1 MGSLEDILSMV
12 MRMSKGDYWKT
23 EGLRCFEDALE
34 DLRVAENLLKSRNY
48 AASCFHSQQAGEKAL
63 GGILYVN
70 GVEARGHS
78 IQTLLGI
85 MTSILNFNPSAL
97 ADHARLLDKYYSPP
111 HYPNLHPD
119 IPLPAHKLY
128 DEKDAKTC
136 LKSAA
141 SVIEFV
147 KKLLAK

>member
-1 MGSLEDILSMV
+1 
-12 MRMSKGDYWKT
+12 MRW
-23 EGLRCFEDALE
+23 FEDALE

-48 AASCFHSQQAGEKAL
+48 AASCFHSQQAGEKAVK
-63 GGILYVN
+63 GILYVN

-78 IQTLLGI
+78 IQALLGL
-85 MTSILNFNPSAL
+85 MTSSLKFSAKTL
-97 ADHARLLDKYYSPP
+97 DDHARLLDKYYSPP
-111 HYPNLHPD
+111 RYPNLHPD

-136 LKSAA
+136 LKSAT